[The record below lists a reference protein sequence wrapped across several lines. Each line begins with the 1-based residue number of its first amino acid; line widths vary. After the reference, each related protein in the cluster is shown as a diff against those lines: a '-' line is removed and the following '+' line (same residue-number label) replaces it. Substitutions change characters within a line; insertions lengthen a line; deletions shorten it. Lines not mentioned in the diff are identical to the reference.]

1 MKTFRRLL
9 GFLRPHWKG
18 VLVSFLFAAAAMGAG
33 VAIPWLTGL
42 GFGAIKDHD
51 RHALVLAAVAVAVAG
66 VARLGLSVGRRLI
79 AGRVSLAVEYD
90 LRAHLYAHLQSLELG
105 FFDRQQ
111 TGQLMSRVTVDLQ
124 AVRFFLGY
132 GLVFIGQSFFTI
144 VLAAIAMLLLSPP
157 LAALALAPV
166 PFVVLVAFR
175 YGRRSRPAMQEV
187 QQRIAELTA
196 VAEESVSGMRVVKA
210 FAREQLQLA
219 RFRRQTTRVFDQSI
233 YTTKLQATYAPLIGF
248 LPYLGLAAILLVGGH
263 AAIGGSVPLQT
274 FTAFYLYVLMLTG
287 PMRTLGYMLGAAQRA
302 TASGTRIFQILDRQP
317 GIVAPPDAPPL
328 PEGRG
333 RVELRGASLT
343 FEGASRPAL
352 DGVDLT
358 VAAGTTIALVG
369 GTGSGKTTLT
379 SLLPRLYDVTDGA
392 VLIDG
397 ADVRSVDPRS
407 LRREIAVVTDDPF
420 LFSAS
425 VHDNVAYARPDATRE
440 EVELATRRAH
450 ADGFVRALPQG
461 YDTMIGE
468 RGLTL
473 SGGQRQRIAIAR
485 ALLANPRI
493 LVLDDATSSVDA
505 STEQEIK
512 EALGEVMEGRTT
524 FVIAHR
530 LSTIALAD
538 EIVVLERGR
547 VVAQGTHDE
556 LLAQEGL
563 YREIVEKG
571 LPDQVF
577 LTRKPVEEAAAGG
590 NGAGNGRAR
599 TAALAA
605 TGGPARGATAR
616 GAGRDGT
623 AADGAG
629 PPHDAPS
636 PARRDEGVSALG
648 SGALGSLTTAGR
660 EADRLADLRRR
671 LRQTGGRGRKVRGLV
686 ELLRPYRARVGLMFL
701 TLVVATGATLAPIP
715 LASKAIDQGIQ
726 AHDGAALNR
735 IVAVFVVAALLAWG
749 ASAAQTYL
757 TGWVGQRA
765 LQDLRAQLFVHLQS
779 LSLGFYSRVRS
790 GVVISRLTNDVEA
803 LDQLISDGVVT
814 LFQSSLTLVG
824 VVVILLALDAELAL
838 YTFVAIPVLAVAA
851 FAFRIASADA
861 FRRTRERIAAI
872 TGYLQ
877 ETLSGIR
884 VVRAFGQ
891 EERHVARFGDLNTA
905 NRQANMTTVYLNAA
919 YFPGVEL
926 LSALV
931 TVGILVIGGIEVID
945 GHTQAGI
952 VFGFLAALNT
962 FFDPIQQ
969 LSQLYTTYQSGMA
982 ALDKIFELLDE
993 EPELVDR
1000 PDAVQLERVRGEIS
1014 FEDVSFRYG
1023 DDDGGPWALREIDLH
1038 VPPGQ
1043 TVALVGETGAGKS
1056 TLAKLV
1062 SRFYDPT
1069 RGVVRVDGHDLRDVA
1084 AASLRSQM
1092 GIVPQEGFLFSGTI
1106 GENIAFGRPDATAEE
1121 IAAAA
1126 RAVGADAFIA
1136 DHDDGYDTQVG
1147 ERGVQLSAGQR
1158 QLIAFARALIADPR
1172 ILVLDEATSN
1182 VDIQTE
1188 SRIEQGLRRLL
1199 AGRTAIVIAHR
1210 LSTIRHAGHIVVL
1223 EGGRIVEQGTHDEL
1237 LAAEG
1242 RYWRLYQDWASQA
1255 VAAA

>member
-1 MKTFRRLL
+1 MKTFLRLL
-9 GFLRPHWKG
+9 GFLRPHRKG
-18 VLVSFLFAAAAMGAG
+18 VIVSFLFAAAAMGAG
-33 VAIPWLTGL
+33 VVMPWLTGL
-42 GFGAIKDHD
+42 GFGAIRDHD
-51 RHALVLAAVAVAVAG
+51 RHALVLAAIAIAVAG
-66 VARLGLSVGRRLI
+66 LARLGLSVGRRLV

-90 LRAHLYAHLQSLELG
+90 LRARLYGHLQSLELG

-144 VLAAIAMLLLSPP
+144 VLAAIAMLILSLP
-157 LAALALAPV
+157 LAAIALAPV
-166 PFVVLVAFR
+166 PFVVVVAFR
-175 YGRRSRPAMQEV
+175 YGRRSRPATQEV

-196 VAEESVSGMRVVKA
+196 VAQENVSGVRVVKA
-210 FAREQLQLA
+210 FAREQLQLD
-219 RFRRQTTRVFDQSI
+219 RFRHQTDRVFDQAI
-233 YTTKLQATYAPLIGF
+233 YTTRLQALYAPLIGF
-248 LPYLGLAAILLVGGH
+248 LPYLGLGAILLVGGH
-263 AAIGGSVPLQT
+263 LAIGGSVALKT
-274 FTAFYLYVLMLTG
+274 YTTFYLYVLMLTG
-287 PMRTLGYMLGAAQRA
+287 PMRTFGYMLNSAQRA
-302 TASGTRIFQILDRQP
+302 TASGARIFQLLDRQP
-317 GIVAPPDAPPL
+317 EIVSPADAPPL
-328 PEGRG
+328 PAGSG

-343 FEGASRPAL
+343 FEGSTRPAL
-352 DGVDLT
+352 HDVDLT
-358 VAAGTTIALVG
+358 VEAGSTVALVG
-369 GTGSGKTTLT
+369 GTGSGKTSLV
-379 SLLPRLYDVTDGA
+379 SLLPRLYDATEGA

-397 ADVRSVDPRS
+397 VDVREVDPHS
-407 LRREIAVVTDDPF
+407 LRREVAVVTDDPF
-420 LFSAS
+420 LFSAT
-425 VHDNVAYARPDATRE
+425 VHDNIAYARADASRE
-440 EVELATRRAH
+440 EVELAARRAH
-450 ADGFVRALPQG
+450 ADGFVRELPDG
-461 YDTMIGE
+461 YDTLIGE

-512 EALGEVMEGRTT
+512 QALGEVMEGRTT

-538 EIVVLERGR
+538 EIVVLEGGEIA
-547 VVAQGTHDE
+547 AQGTHEE
-556 LLAQEGL
+556 LLAHDGL

-577 LTRKPVEEAAAGG
+577 LTRKPLEPVVAGEYNG
-590 NGAGNGRAR
+590 NANGNGRAPR
-599 TAALAA
+599 PAAAA
-605 TGGPARGATAR
+605 TTR
-616 GAGRDGT
+616 
-623 AADGAG
+623 ADT
-629 PPHDAPS
+629 S
-636 PARRDEGVSALG
+636 LSRPARREEGVDALG
-648 SGALGSLTTAGR
+648 SGAVGSMTTAGR
-660 EADRLADLRRR
+660 EQDRLAELRRR
-671 LRQTGGRGRKVRGLV
+671 LRQTSGRGRKVRGLI

-701 TLVVATGATLAPIP
+701 TLTLATGATLAPIP
-715 LASKAIDQGIQ
+715 LASMAIDKGIEQ
-726 AHDGAALNR
+726 HDGAALNR
-735 IVAVFVVAALLAWG
+735 IVLVFLVAALVAWG

-765 LQDLRAQLFVHLQS
+765 LQDLRVQLFQHLQS
-779 LSLGFYSRVRS
+779 LSLGFYSRVRA
-790 GVVISRLTNDVEA
+790 GVVISRITNDVEA
-803 LDQLISDGVVT
+803 LDQLISDGIVT

-824 VVVILLALDAELAL
+824 VVVILVAMDAELAL
-838 YTFVAIPVLAVAA
+838 YTFLVIPLLAAA
-851 FAFRIASADA
+851 ALAFRIASADA

-884 VVRAFGQ
+884 VVRSFGQ
-891 EERHVARFGDLNTA
+891 EERHVARFADLNTA
-905 NRQANMTTVYLNAA
+905 NRDANMTTIYLNAA

-926 LSALV
+926 LSSLV
-931 TVGILVIGGIEVID
+931 TVGILVIGGIEAIG
-945 GHTQAGI
+945 GHTQTGI

-993 EPELVDR
+993 EPELNDKR
-1000 PDAVQLERVRGEIS
+1000 GATELGRLRGELS
-1014 FEDVSFRYG
+1014 FEGVSFRYG
-1023 DDDGGPWALREIDLH
+1023 EEDNGAWALRDVDLH

-1062 SRFYDPT
+1062 ARFYDPT
-1069 RGVVRVDGHDLRDVA
+1069 TGVVRVDGHDLRDVTA
-1084 AASLRSQM
+1084 RSLREQM

-1106 GENIAFGRPDATAEE
+1106 GENIAFGRPGATPEE

-1126 RAVGADAFIA
+1126 HAVGADVFVEALER
-1136 DHDDGYDTQVG
+1136 GYDTEVG
-1147 ERGVQLSAGQR
+1147 ERGAQLSAGQR

-1172 ILVLDEATSN
+1172 LLVLDEATSN
-1182 VDIQTE
+1182 VDIHTE
-1188 SRIEQGLRRLL
+1188 TRIEQGLRRLL

-1223 EGGRIVEQGTHDEL
+1223 DGGRIAEQGTHDEL
-1237 LAAEG
+1237 IAAEG
-1242 RYWRLYQDWASQA
+1242 RYFELYRDWAEQ
-1255 VAAA
+1255 AAA